1 MKKTL
6 FLICACT
13 VLFAVAILCTAC
25 SGDVRNV
32 NLSRDSLSSETWLEV
47 EKKEVVK
54 ICMDAK
60 VRVWDNAPN
69 TEVLNDS
76 CLKGGDYHVSL
87 KEFDDSLAPYW
98 KWISYGYYEPGHQ
111 GYGAGFRLVRNIG
124 NNVKWKY
131 SRRNKK

>member
-25 SGDVRNV
+25 SDDVRNV
-32 NLSRDSLSSETWLEV
+32 NLSRDSLSSQTWLEV
-47 EKKEVVK
+47 EKNEVVK

-76 CLKGGDYHVSL
+76 CLKYR
-87 KEFDDSLAPYW
+87 
-98 KWISYGYYEPGHQ
+98 EPT
-111 GYGAGFRLVRNIG
+111 LVGVHSI
-124 NNVKWKY
+124 NVKFLD
-131 SRRNKK
+131 SDSSNKIN